1 MNIKDYVVIPS
12 IFYKD
17 IPMKFILRIFIQNI
31 DYGNKLNLN
40 KKNKNNELKELTQNT
55 FTNGYNLDDGTESN
69 QGSKSKGNE
78 KKQIYYNI
86 IEIIQKATAE
96 SKQKSDEQDYNNIND
111 DIT

>member
-1 MNIKDYVVIPS
+1 MPS

-31 DYGNKLNLN
+31 DYGNKLDLN
-40 KKNKNNELKELTQNT
+40 KKNKNNDLKELSQNT
-55 FTNGYNLDDGTESN
+55 FTNVYYLDDGIESN
-69 QGSKSKGNE
+69 QGCKNKGNE

-96 SKQKSDEQDYNNIND
+96 GKQKNDEQD
-111 DIT
+111 